1 MFLKLFFL
9 TISFAKSKKL
19 TTFLGGRI
27 KLKTTINGI
36 FYIIIEV

>member
-1 MFLKLFFL
+1 MVYLEPVRMNMERMF
-9 TISFAKSKKL
+9 
-19 TTFLGGRI
+19 I